1 MIIKIKTSDM
11 SRADWLSERRKSIG
25 GSEIGAILG
34 LNKYASA
41 YLERVLLSWLGNRGR
56 VFNRKP
62 DAKMEDR

>member
-25 GSEIGAILG
+25 GSEIGSILG

-41 YLERVLLSWLGNRGR
+41 YSVWANKTGRAPDILSIRRG
-56 VFNRKP
+56 
-62 DAKMEDR
+62 